1 MAGRGR
7 GWPRSISARSVS
19 ARSVRARSTLL
30 AVLAVTIALVAA
42 SLLLVGTLSRSLTR
56 AEDDQARARAAELAS
71 LAATGDLPAEV
82 AGVGDDSLAQVVDAD
97 GTVLAASANITGRPA
112 VSDFVPSG
120 DGPVVRTMR
129 DLPDDQ
135 EREDYRV
142 WALRTTTPDGP
153 AVVYVGP
160 SLEASQETVSRLT
173 RSLLLGLPALILLLG
188 LAIWLVVGRALR
200 PVEAIRA
207 EVAEV
212 SAHDLGR
219 RVPVPATGDE
229 VARLAVTMNAMLAR
243 LEASDRKQREFV
255 ANASHDLQSPLTA
268 FRAEL
273 EVALAHPEGTDWTA
287 TARSLSA
294 ESARME
300 SLVADLLFLARAE
313 GARLPEPRLL
323 DLDDVVRE
331 EVERLRPSSD
341 VDVHANVTAAPV
353 RGRREDLAR
362 MVGNLLANATSH
374 AASRVDVSLATD
386 AGGVVLAVEDDGPGV
401 PAEHRDRV
409 FDRFYRLDAARDRG
423 RNGTGLGLAIVRSVA
438 EGHGGSARLEAGS
451 RFVVRLP
458 CA

>member
-1 MAGRGR
+1 MAG
-7 GWPRSISARSVS
+7 PARWRP
-19 ARSVRARSTLL
+19 RSVRARSTLL
-30 AVLAVTIALVAA
+30 AVLAVTVALVLA

-56 AEDDQARARAAELAS
+56 AEDDQARARAAELAA
-71 LAATGDLPAEV
+71 LAGSGDLPAEV
-82 AGVGDDSLAQVVDAD
+82 AGVGDDSLAQVVAAD

-112 VSDFVPSG
+112 VSDFVPAG
-120 DGPVVRTMR
+120 VGPAVRTMR

-135 EREDYRV
+135 EREDYRI

-173 RSLLLGLPALILLLG
+173 RSLLLGLPLLIGLLG
-188 LAIWLVVGRALR
+188 LAIWYVVGRALR

-207 EVAEV
+207 EVAAV
-212 SAHDLGR
+212 SADDLGR

-229 VARLAVTMNAMLAR
+229 VARLATTMNAMLAR
-243 LEASDRKQREFV
+243 LEASDTQQREFV

-273 EVALAHPEGTDWTA
+273 EVALADPGSTDWPA

-313 GARLPEPRLL
+313 DATLPEPRLL

-331 EVERLRPSSD
+331 EVERLRPSSGVVVFAD
-341 VDVHANVTAAPV
+341 VTAAPV

-362 MVGNLLANATSH
+362 MVRNLLANATGH
-374 AASRVDVSLATD
+374 AATRVDLSLLPD
-386 AGGVVLAVEDDGPGV
+386 GDRVVLAVQDDGPGV
-401 PAEHRDRV
+401 PTEHRDRI
-409 FDRFYRLDAARDRG
+409 FDRFYRVDAARDRG
-423 RNGTGLGLAIVRSVA
+423 RPGTGLGLAIVRSIA
-438 EGHGGSARLEAGS
+438 EGHGGSVRLEAGS

-458 CA
+458 SG

>member
-1 MAGRGR
+1 MAGAGR
-7 GWPRSISARSVS
+7 WRP
-19 ARSVRARSTLL
+19 RSVRSRSTLL
-30 AVLAVTIALVAA
+30 AVLAVTVALVLG

-56 AEDDQARARAAELAS
+56 AEDDQARARAAELAA
-71 LAATGDLPAEV
+71 LARSGDLPAVV
-82 AGVGDDSLAQVVDAD
+82 AGVGDDSLAQVVTAD
-97 GTVLAASANITGRPA
+97 GTVLAASPNITGRPS
-112 VSDFVPSG
+112 VSDFVPPG
-120 DGPVVRTMR
+120 DGPAVRTMR

-135 EREDYRV
+135 EREDYRI
-142 WALRTTTPDGP
+142 WALLTTTPDGP

-173 RSLLLGLPALILLLG
+173 RSLLLGLPPLILLLG
-188 LAIWLVVGRALR
+188 LAIWYVVGRALK

-207 EVAEV
+207 EVAAV

-219 RVPVPATGDE
+219 RVPVPPTGDE
-229 VARLAVTMNAMLAR
+229 VARLATTMNAMLAR
-243 LEASDRKQREFV
+243 LEASDARQREFV

-273 EVALAHPEGTDWTA
+273 EVAMAHPGDTDWTA

-294 ESARME
+294 ESTLME

-313 GARLPEPRLL
+313 DAALPEPRLL

-331 EVERLRPSSD
+331 EVARLRPTSD
-341 VDVHANVTAAPV
+341 VAVNADVTAAPV

-362 MVGNLLANATSH
+362 MVRNLLANAAGH
-374 AASRVDVSLATD
+374 AATRVDLSLAPVGD
-386 AGGVVLAVEDDGPGV
+386 RVVLAVEDDGPGV
-401 PAEHRDRV
+401 ATEHRDRV
-409 FDRFYRLDAARDRG
+409 FDRFYRGESARDRG
-423 RNGTGLGLAIVRSVA
+423 RPGTGLGLAIVRSVA
-438 EGHGGSARLEAGS
+438 EGHGGSVGLEAGS